1 MVRLIDADAVY
12 KILESC
18 EIRKATIGNP
28 LTDWEYGY
36 TCGIERAESEIECA
50 PTVEAVPVVR
60 CRECIRWRHSKTN
73 TAAKVCDWDRYEKT
87 ENDFCSWA
95 KRKDDD

>member
-1 MVRLIDADAVY
+1 MRLIDADVFDAIINDDGTIDVY
-12 KILESC
+12 
-18 EIRKATIGNP
+18 ATETARNAMLIM
-28 LTDWEYGY
+28 
-36 TCGIERAESEIECA
+36 
-50 PTVEAVPVVR
+50 PTVDAVPVVR

>member
-1 MVRLIDADAVY
+1 MRLIDADAVY

-18 EIRKATIGNP
+18 EIKKATIGNP

-50 PTVEAVPVVR
+50 PTVEAIPI
-60 CRECIRWRHSKTN
+60 EWLHDYFSKRG
-73 TAAKVCDWDRYEKT
+73 KDLEYQMMIKEW
-87 ENDFCSWA
+87 ENGVYQRD
-95 KRKDDD
+95 